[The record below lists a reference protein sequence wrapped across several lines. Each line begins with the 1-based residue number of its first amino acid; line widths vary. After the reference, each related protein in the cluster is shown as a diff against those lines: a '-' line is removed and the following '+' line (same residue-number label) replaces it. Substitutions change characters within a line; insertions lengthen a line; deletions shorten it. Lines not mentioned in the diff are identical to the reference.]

1 MKIRIEGEEILFE
14 LTSKKEVTV
23 TWTELK
29 DLETL
34 IKILRDI
41 AAKATPKS
49 LLLRL

>member
-1 MKIRIEGEEILFE
+1 MKIRIEDQEILFE

-29 DLETL
+29 ELETL

-41 AAKATPKS
+41 TAIAIPKS
-49 LLLRL
+49 LLLRI

>member
-1 MKIRIEGEEILFE
+1 MKIRIEGDEVQFQT
-14 LTSKKEVTV
+14 TSEKEVTV

-34 IKILRDI
+34 IKILRHVTAVAI
-41 AAKATPKS
+41 PKS